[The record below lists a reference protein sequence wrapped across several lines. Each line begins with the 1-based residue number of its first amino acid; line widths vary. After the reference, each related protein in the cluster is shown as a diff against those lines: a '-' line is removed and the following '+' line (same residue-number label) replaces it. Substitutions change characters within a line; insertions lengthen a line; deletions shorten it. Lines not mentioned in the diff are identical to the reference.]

1 MDQKEFFNKQA
12 GEWDETQAGYRPHPA
27 DLLDR
32 LAIRRGEDVLE
43 IGCGSGW
50 LLESLARKIA
60 PGRLYAL
67 DFSGEMLRR
76 AVVRPFDAPVVIMY
90 EGAEDIPLPDQAVD
104 RVLMIN
110 TFSQFPEPKRVIS
123 EVSRILRKGGRLD
136 VKYFFGRKEVN
147 SHHESK
153 PDLKGRNIADDCIL
167 HGLLG
172 SAGFISS
179 ITDGVSGF
187 HVTCRLIR

>member
-1 MDQKEFFNKQA
+1 MNQKEFFNIQA
-12 GEWDETQAGYRPHPA
+12 GKWDETQAGYRPHPA
-27 DLLDR
+27 NLLDR

-50 LLESLARKIA
+50 LLEPLARKIA

-67 DFSGEMLRR
+67 DFSGEMLRK
-76 AVVRPFDAPVVIMY
+76 AVVRQFNSPVVIMY
-90 EGAEDIPLPDQAVD
+90 AGAEDIPLPDQAVD

-110 TFSQFPEPKRVIS
+110 TFSQFPDPKRVIS

-136 VKYFFGRKEVN
+136 VKYFFSREEVN

-153 PDLKGRNIADDCIL
+153 PELKGCNITDNHIL
-167 HGLLG
+167 HGMLG
-172 SAGFISS
+172 SVGFMSS
-179 ITDGVSGF
+179 VTDGDGGF
-187 HVTCRLIR
+187 YVTCRLTR